1 MNHKQLSLI
10 ASSVLLALSPS
21 LHAQGTE
28 QQADEKIVVTAS
40 RLEVTQQEKTRS
52 IDVVDQK
59 KLAEIQ
65 PNSVAEALKFEPN
78 VSLAGGN
85 VPGNQS
91 VNIRGLQG
99 NKILQVIDGNR
110 QNFDYDHRPSYF
122 LDPSL
127 LSDVQVIKGPIS
139 SLYGSGAI
147 GGVVIQNTINAA
159 DIVDGKGLG
168 GRIKT
173 GYQDNGDVWT
183 NTAAIA
189 NQSDNIDWLLAGS
202 VRDTGVME
210 QGNGYKLYGTESTD
224 TTGLAKLNWQANSA
238 NRFGL
243 SLRYSDRDGHPPVV
257 GSTDPA
263 ATDTLIDRN
272 TEDQSVIL
280 SYNFNPAN
288 ELVNLDTRIYYN
300 QTEILET
307 ATTGNGKDLSKIK
320 TTGFSIT
327 NESELGALQVYTGL
341 DGYQDKLNAKRGNGE
356 QGRPTPPDGAETTT
370 LGAFAYVNYAL
381 TDTIGLD
388 AGLRYDTFK
397 AEAKGQ
403 QDNDESAVSPSAG
416 ISWQAAS
423 WMQWSLRYD
432 EAFRAPTTTELY
444 MDGTH
449 FTMFSIP
456 GIGPVTNA
464 FTPNPDLKPEKA
476 QSIELKGQFDFENLI
491 AKDKLS
497 LTAAVFRNEVE
508 DFINLD
514 VFVPTDSSAMMG
526 CIMGSGSGIG
536 CAGTSRSVN
545 VDRAELEGYEVAA
558 VYRVASLSAG
568 LSYGQTRGKDKSDGS
583 WLDNVPADKWVA
595 QLEYALW
602 QIDTNV
608 GTRALFASEQ
618 DRVSGN
624 ETYDSYNTV
633 DFYATWEPLSNLD
646 GLKVDFTVANAFD
659 ENYRVAWNEVYQPGR
674 SFRLSAQYTF

>member
-10 ASSVLLALSPS
+10 ASAVLLALSPS
-21 LHAQGTE
+21 LQAQE
-28 QQADEKIVVTAS
+28 ASRQADETIIVSAS
-40 RLEVTQQEKTRS
+40 RLEATQQEKTRS
-52 IDVVDQK
+52 IDVVDLKQ
-59 KLAEIQ
+59 LDETQ

-78 VSLAGGN
+78 ISIAGGN

-91 VNIRGLQG
+91 VNIRGLEG
-99 NKILQVIDGNR
+99 NKILQIVDGNR

-127 LSDVQVIKGPIS
+127 LSKIQVIKGPIS

-147 GGVVIQNTINAA
+147 GGVVVQNTINAT
-159 DIVDGKGLG
+159 DLVDGEGLG

-189 NQSDNIDWLLAGS
+189 QQAGRIDWLVAGS

-210 QGNGYKLYGTESTD
+210 QGNGYQLYGTESTD
-224 TTGLAKLNWQANSA
+224 STGLAKLNWQANDA
-238 NRFGL
+238 NRLGF

-257 GSTDPA
+257 GTTDPA
-263 ATDTLIDRN
+263 AVNTLIDRA
-272 TEDQSVIL
+272 TEDHNVSL
-280 SYNFNPAN
+280 SYQFNPAN
-288 ELVNLDTRIYYN
+288 ALIHLDTRVYYN
-300 QTEILET
+300 QTEISET
-307 ATTGNGKDLSKIK
+307 AATGTGKDLSKIK
-320 TTGFSIT
+320 TTGFSAT
-327 NESELGALQVYTGL
+327 NQSDLGALQIYTGV

-356 QGRPTPPDGAETTT
+356 QGRPTPPDGAKTTT

-388 AGLRYDTFK
+388 AGVRYDTFK
-397 AEAKGQ
+397 AEADGQ

-456 GIGPVTNA
+456 GIGPVTNT
-464 FTPNPDLKPEKA
+464 FIPNPDLKPEKA
-476 QSIELKGQFDFENLI
+476 QNIELKGQFDFENLI
-491 AKDKLS
+491 AEDRLS

-508 DFINLD
+508 DFINYE
-514 VFVPTDSSAMMG
+514 VIAPTEAAMMG

-545 VDRAELEGYEVAA
+545 VDRAELKGYE
-558 VYRVASLSAG
+558 LSAAYQIANLTAG
-568 LSYGQTRGKDKSDGS
+568 VSYGQTRGKDKSDGS
-583 WLDNVPADKWVA
+583 WLNNVPADKWVA

-659 ENYRVAWNEVYQPGR
+659 ENYRIAWNEVYQPGR